1 MFFVKKS
8 FNNLQIKFSNVSII
22 SHPRFL
28 VGSVLLIF
36 SFSVLC
42 LSLFCVLCPMLSV
55 SLEFAP
61 VLSSGVSCCSICPIM
76 CLYVLSS
83 VLWFPLRL
91 PHKKRCLARVCHSCY
106 LCLFANSVKYV
117 LTIWVA
123 MRGSY
128 KRQWLLT
135 FREHLCSH
143 WFYGGIRVAHLFC
156 VLLLYDFTFLVP
168 CCDVRYDFRIETMF
182 GSFFT
187 SRCL

>member
-91 PHKKRCLARVCHSCY
+91 PHKKRCLTRVCHSCY

-123 MRGSY
+123 LRGSY
-128 KRQWLLT
+128 KRQSLLT

>member
-1 MFFVKKS
+1 MFVF
-8 FNNLQIKFSNVSII
+8 
-22 SHPRFL
+22 
-28 VGSVLLIF
+28 
-36 SFSVLC
+36 VLC
-42 LSLFCVLCPMLSV
+42 LVPNVVCVLCPMLSVSCAQCCLCLVPNVVCVLCPMLSV

-91 PHKKRCLARVCHSCY
+91 PHKKRCLTRVCHSCY

-123 MRGSY
+123 LRGSY
-128 KRQWLLT
+128 KRQSLLT